1 MKKGDRVPCFFSVDC
16 TVVDSHLVLWA
27 VACELV
33 LSTVLD
39 LGAVEIVFCRGGV
52 QKKLQ
57 TSYQAIRP
65 VRLDYYL
72 SYRLGYWFRLSLGL
86 YL

>member
-1 MKKGDRVPCFFSVDC
+1 MLFLVDC

-33 LSTVLD
+33 LSTVD
-39 LGAVEIVFCRGGV
+39 LGAVEVVFYRCGV
-52 QKKLQ
+52 QKLR

-65 VRLDYYL
+65 VRLDYHL
-72 SYRLGYWFRLSLGL
+72 SYRLGYSFRLSLGL